1 MSVNVG
7 LKTEIILYKRN
18 FVLIDINLTVS
29 WNIQSILIFNVITNN
44 FGGLKPLK
52 YVMGSLLTFDKSKF
66 ELQLNFY
73 CDITGRGLIINVH

>member
-29 WNIQSILIFNVITNN
+29 WNIQSILIFSVITNN
-44 FGGLKPLK
+44 FWRIK
-52 YVMGSLLTFDKSKF
+52 TSKV
-66 ELQLNFY
+66 
-73 CDITGRGLIINVH
+73 CHGVTIDI